1 MNKNNIKIL
10 AIETSCDETAA
21 AVIGVE
27 NDQPII
33 LSNVVSSQADLHA
46 KTGGVVPEVASRAH
60 MEAMI
65 PVVSE
70 ALVQAS
76 QIVISSP
83 EGDPLGRAEKS
94 SNKRSLHSGRDDK
107 YFIPSNNLSIE
118 QYNDAIVF
126 LKDEIDYI
134 AVTVGPGLIGSLLV
148 GFNAAKTLAYTL
160 DKPIIPI
167 NHIEGHIYS
176 AFVEQVKSKRSKVKS
191 ASEHSVLGYDINCEE
206 FPISNFQFPIIALT
220 VSGGH
225 TSLTLMKGH
234 GQYENIGQTIDD
246 AAGEAFDKVAKLL
259 DLGYPGGPIV
269 SKLANQYRKNSKF
282 KMQNLKLNENYKSKI
297 ENSMQG
303 IVFPRPILNDGSYNF
318 SFSGLKTAV
327 RQKVLELKLKKFNE
341 QHPERV
347 MRAEG
352 SKIPAFAG
360 MTEIE
365 EVELSIEQKQE
376 ICAAFED
383 ATVDVLV
390 TKSLRAAEQFKPNIV
405 ILAGGVAANSHL
417 RETFKRKFEEK
428 NIPVVIPPLKFTG
441 DNAAMI
447 GIAALYH
454 IKRNNLASW
463 RDLKIDSNLEL

>member
-1 MNKNNIKIL
+1 MNKNDIKIL

-21 AVIGVE
+21 AVIGIE

-33 LSNVVSSQADLHA
+33 LSSVVSSQADLHA

-60 MEAMI
+60 MEAITPVITETLALAKQVI
-65 PVVSE
+65 PAKAGIQENDILDSTSQTTGLPVGRHGWNDSE
-70 ALVQAS
+70 LDYQKA
-76 QIVISSP
+76 
-83 EGDPLGRAEKS
+83 
-94 SNKRSLHSGRDDK
+94 
-107 YFIPSNNLSIE
+107 IE
-118 QYNDAIVF
+118 Y
-126 LKDEIDYI
+126 LKNEITHI

-176 AFVEQVKSKRSKVKS
+176 AFAEQVKSQRSKVKG
-191 ASEHSVLGYDINCEE
+191 ASEHSVLGSDINCED
-206 FPISNFQFPIIALT
+206 FPIIALT

-259 DLGYPGGPIV
+259 GLGYPGGPIV
-269 SKLANQYRKNSKF
+269 SKYAFQFRTKIKNSEIGT
-282 KMQNLKLNENYKSKI
+282 QKS
-297 ENSMQG
+297 G

-327 RQKVLELKLKKFNE
+327 RQKVLELKLKNFNE

-390 TKSLRAAEQFKPNIV
+390 TKSLRAVEQFKPNIV

-417 RETFKRKFEEK
+417 RETFNRKFEEK
-428 NIPVVIPPLKFTG
+428 NVPVVIPPLRLTG

-447 GIAALYH
+447 GLAGFYH
-454 IKRNNLASW
+454 FKRNDLSSW
-463 RDLKIDSNLEL
+463 RDTKIDSNLEL